1 MPGHM
6 ASQEEVA
13 GPGPNGAESAG
24 GAKMASMS
32 GAVLPR
38 VPAGPGTAD
47 DDLFTGLVVSD
58 PHRPRRG
65 VSWPVSIVGHVIAA
79 SLLILVPILW
89 QETPPAHTDYIRALL
104 YNPPPPPPPP
114 LPKGAA
120 LVEKQ
125 EAPKPVTPD
134 IQPRK
139 PEFTAPVEKPSEQP
153 LKPEARVP
161 ESEQSGS
168 PTGSDMGVPEGME
181 VGVEGGVVGG
191 VPGGVIGG
199 VIGGTGD
206 IPVMDY
212 DQAPRVIKQ
221 TRPVYPQEAF
231 IKKVEGVVEV
241 EILIDATGRVVRA
254 RVTRSVPLL
263 DQAAIDTVRQ
273 WVFAPAV
280 KGGRP
285 VATTAYAPVT
295 FRIY

>member
-1 MPGHM
+1 M
-6 ASQEEVA
+6 AA
-13 GPGPNGAESAG
+13 
-24 GAKMASMS
+24 MS

-47 DDLFTGLVVSD
+47 DDLLFSTALVVSD
-58 PHRPRRG
+58 PHKPRRG
-65 VSWPVSIVGHVIAA
+65 VSWPVSIVGHVTVAA
-79 SLLILVPILW
+79 LLILVPIFW
-89 QETPPAHTDYIRALL
+89 QEAPPEHTDYIRALL

-114 LPKGAA
+114 LPKGSA

-125 EAPKPVTPD
+125 EAPKPVTPET
-134 IQPRK
+134 QPKK
-139 PEFTAPVEKPSEQP
+139 PELTAPVEKPAEKP
-153 LKPEARVP
+153 LEPEARVP

-168 PTGSDMGVPEGME
+168 PNGSDMGVPEGME

-212 DQAPRVIKQ
+212 DTPPRIIKQ
-221 TRPVYPQEAF
+221 TRPVYPQDAF

-241 EILIDATGRVVRA
+241 EIYIDASGRVTRA
-254 RVTRSVPLL
+254 RVTRSIPLL
-263 DQAAIDTVRQ
+263 DRAALDTVRQ
-273 WVFAPAV
+273 WVFAPAM

-285 VATTAYAPVT
+285 VATTAFAPVT

>member
-1 MPGHM
+1 
-6 ASQEEVA
+6 
-13 GPGPNGAESAG
+13 
-24 GAKMASMS
+24 MASMS

-65 VSWPVSIVGHVIAA
+65 VSWPVSIAGHVVVAA
-79 SLLILVPILW
+79 LIILVPIFW
-89 QETPPAHTDYIRALL
+89 QEAPPAHTDYIRALL

-114 LPKGAA
+114 LPKGSA

-125 EAPKPVTPD
+125 EAPKPVTPELE
-134 IQPRK
+134 PRK
-139 PEFTAPVEKPSEQP
+139 PEFTAPVEKPAEQP
-153 LKPEARVP
+153 LQPEARVP
-161 ESEQSGS
+161 ESEQAGS
-168 PTGSDMGVPEGME
+168 VTGSDMGVPEGME
-181 VGVEGGVVGG
+181 VGIEGGVVGG

-206 IPVMDY
+206 IPVTDY
-212 DQAPRVIKQ
+212 DQPPRVIKQ

-241 EILIDATGRVVRA
+241 EILIDTSGRVRPT
-254 RVTRSVPLL
+254 RVLRSVPLL
-263 DQAAIDTVRQ
+263 DRAAIDTVRQ
-273 WVFAPAV
+273 WVFSPAI
-280 KGGRP
+280 KNGRP
-285 VATTAYAPVT
+285 VATTAIAPVT